1 MKIIW
6 AIFKVIL
13 LALIAMAAISV
24 GRTSFESSAMALL
37 VIILCYQVVS
47 SRVSAYRHSLQAKLV
62 ADKFYYLSV
71 IMGNEKAI
79 DEYGDGKTQ
88 VDREIPKQ
96 DIPNLIVIIGSSI
109 VGAISVLFIIAGS
122 LNA

>member
-47 SRVSAYRHSLQAKLV
+47 SRVSSYRHSLQAKLV

-96 DIPNLIVIIGSSI
+96 DIPNLIVIVGSSI